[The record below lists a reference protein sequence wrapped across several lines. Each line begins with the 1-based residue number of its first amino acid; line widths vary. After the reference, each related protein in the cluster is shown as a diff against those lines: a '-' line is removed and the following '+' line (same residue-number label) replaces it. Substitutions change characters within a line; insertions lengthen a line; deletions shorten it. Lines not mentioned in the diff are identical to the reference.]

1 LQPAYAH
8 LGHQVGSFPIAEK
21 VVARIVS
28 LPMYAE
34 MTDAMVD
41 EVAEATIKAAG

>member
-1 LQPAYAH
+1 
-8 LGHQVGSFPIAEK
+8 
-21 VVARIVS
+21 VARILS

-41 EVAEATIKAAG
+41 EVAAAVIEAA